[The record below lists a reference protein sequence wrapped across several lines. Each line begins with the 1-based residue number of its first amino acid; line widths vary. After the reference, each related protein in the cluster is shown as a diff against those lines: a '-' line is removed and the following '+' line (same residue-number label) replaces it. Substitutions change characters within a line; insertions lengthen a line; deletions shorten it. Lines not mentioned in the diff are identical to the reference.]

1 MTDESFTANPD
12 IVLRTEEDGA
22 FLFDPDSGRICFVNE
37 VGITIWRLCKK
48 PVTLAAII
56 RQVELNYT
64 HVPVSEVATDCRDFL
79 KQLDALGFLAPPT
92 DTLVSA
98 SL

>member
-1 MTDESFTANPD
+1 MTDESFAANPD

-48 PVTLAAII
+48 PVTLAEII

-64 HVPVSEVATDCRDFL
+64 QVPSPEVATDCRNFI
-79 KQLDALGFLAPPT
+79 KQLDALGFLAPPAGKM
-92 DTLVSA
+92 VSA
-98 SL
+98 E